1 MDSEKG
7 TVIISGGSRGLGLEI
22 VNQFLEKGYAVGTF
36 SRGSSDQIKSL
47 SDNPRF
53 YWDSVDGSEYQ
64 ALNTYLK
71 ETEKRLGNIV
81 GLINNAAVGADGIL
95 STMRTSDIDRAI
107 DINLK
112 AQIYLSKLVSK
123 RLLKN
128 RDGFIINISS
138 IMGLRGLPGVS
149 VYSATK
155 SAMDGMTRSLAK
167 EMGRKGI
174 RVNSVSPGYF
184 SSEMVKDLTEDTI
197 RKIERR
203 TPLGRLG
210 TLEEIA
216 RLVLFLATDGKFITG
231 QNIAIDGGFTC

>member
-1 MDSEKG
+1 MDKEKG
-7 TVIISGGSRGLGLEI
+7 TVIISGGSRGLGFEI
-22 VNQFLEKGYAVGTF
+22 VNQFLAKRYAVGTF
-36 SRGSSDQIKSL
+36 SRGSSEQIESL

-53 YWDSVDGSEYQ
+53 YWKSVDGSEYQ
-64 ALNTYLK
+64 ALSAYLI
-71 ETEKRLGNIV
+71 EAENRLGNIV
-81 GLINNAAVGADGIL
+81 GLVNNAAVGADGIL
-95 STMRTSDIDRAI
+95 STMRTADIDRAI

-123 RLLKN
+123 RLLRN
-128 RDGFIINISS
+128 RDGFITNISS

-155 SAMDGMTRSLAK
+155 AAMDGMTRSLAK

-184 SSEMVKDLTEDTI
+184 ASDMVKDLTEDII

-210 TLEEIA
+210 TQEEIA

-231 QNIAIDGGFTC
+231 QNITIDGGFTC

>member
-1 MDSEKG
+1 MDSKKG
-7 TVIISGGSRGLGLEI
+7 TVIISGGSRGLGSE
-22 VNQFLEKGYAVGTF
+22 VVTQFLDKGYSVATF
-36 SRGSSDQIKSL
+36 SRGSSSQIDAL

-53 YWDSVDGSEYQ
+53 YWKSVDGSDYQ
-64 ALNTYLK
+64 ALNSYLK
-71 ETEKRLGNIV
+71 DAESKLGKIV
-81 GLINNAAVGADGIL
+81 GLVNNAAVGADGIL
-95 STMRTSDIDRAI
+95 STMRSADIDRAI

-155 SAMDGMTRSLAK
+155 AAMDGMTRSLAK
-167 EMGRKGI
+167 ELGRKGI

-216 RLVLFLATDGKFITG
+216 RLVLFLAIEGKFITG

>member
-1 MDSEKG
+1 MDSERG
-7 TVIISGGSRGLGLEI
+7 TVIISGGSRGLGSE
-22 VNQFLEKGYAVGTF
+22 VVTQFIDKGYAVATF
-36 SRGSSDQIKSL
+36 SRGSSSQVDAL

-53 YWDSVDGSEYQ
+53 YWKPVDGSDYQ
-64 ALNTYLK
+64 ALNSYLK
-71 ETEKRLGNIV
+71 DAESKLGKIV
-81 GLINNAAVGADGIL
+81 GLVNNAAVGADGIL
-95 STMRTSDIDRAI
+95 STMRSADIDRAI

-123 RLLKN
+123 KLLKN
-128 RDGFIINISS
+128 GDGFIINISS

-155 SAMDGMTRSLAK
+155 AAMDGMTRSLAK
-167 EMGRKGI
+167 ELGRKGI

-216 RLVLFLATDGKFITG
+216 RLVLFLATEAKFITG

>member
-1 MDSEKG
+1 
-7 TVIISGGSRGLGLEI
+7 
-22 VNQFLEKGYAVGTF
+22 
-36 SRGSSDQIKSL
+36 
-47 SDNPRF
+47 
-53 YWDSVDGSEYQ
+53 
-64 ALNTYLK
+64 
-71 ETEKRLGNIV
+71 
-81 GLINNAAVGADGIL
+81 
-95 STMRTSDIDRAI
+95 MRTADIDRAI

-123 RLLKN
+123 RLLRN
-128 RDGFIINISS
+128 RDGFITNISS

-155 SAMDGMTRSLAK
+155 AAMDGMTRSLAK

-184 SSEMVKDLTEDTI
+184 ASDMVKDLTEDII

-210 TLEEIA
+210 TQEEIA

-231 QNIAIDGGFTC
+231 QNITIDGGFTC